1 MADNQVWCVQL
12 CVYMGNFFDLLII
25 TTTIGFTKYA
35 GWATQKDPKANKK
48 HLVAPNLIS
57 TVV

>member
-1 MADNQVWCVQL
+1 MADNQVWCEQL

-35 GWATQKDPKANKK
+35 SWATQKDPKANKK
-48 HLVAPNLIS
+48 TPCGTKFIS
-57 TVV
+57 T

>member
-48 HLVAPNLIS
+48 TPCGTKFIS
-57 TVV
+57 T